1 MIQELDIVLATSGV
15 TTINVIE
22 DELILHVKYDGNND
36 TYHNLHKIFLNHD
49 FDIVSCQIWFEQIGQ
64 NETEAE
70 LILAG
75 AIKTL
80 TITPNTKKTSL
91 TLVVDKTLIGAQR
104 FFAEAISGDLSL
116 QAIEDSFVTTE
127 VFNQTIEQIYND
139 LSLTAEKIV
148 QNSINSDT
156 SNSTIELTSNRAS
169 FYVQTNSIDYV
180 INEIYTDWDLN
191 QQPLT
196 LINKTATALSA
207 SEIASLMNDY
217 PRPDYFLKPY
227 TNLRLQNLNFYVIRN
242 FEGWYLNVTEFR
254 LTAYQDRFGFT
265 FDTSILTDE
274 FVKITIENLTVIS
287 GSPKANANTFPL
299 QFSLTS
305 ANPDTIKYP
314 YGAFKIWK
322 NSNSSRDNIILTI
335 PLTDVKVQSTK
346 TENTLL
352 NTEFW
357 INNEGW
363 YFGDF
368 SDIDRLFAPMTKTYD
383 VFSPS
388 PVIDL
393 EDGMNDTIVS
403 FSFANINPSRTAL
416 PPTSGFLNLNSS
428 NLVDEIEFTLRLVI
442 SGVKTG
448 TQFRV
453 AQNSTTIF
461 TYTTTNISSQPNV
474 VDLMVKANSALIV
487 ITPIIK
493 LENQNYYD
501 WAFVPN
507 VSALSVSKI
516 MKEPASVLTDTQYN
530 AFNPDQPIVLN
541 VNANSSNPILLKN
554 LSFYTLR
561 NSFNVNYVY
570 TTTVYGNRVTININT
585 DLLSA
590 TEWTSLELNNIFY
603 QQTYPVGNNRM
614 FPASTSNTTN
624 YSSNT
629 LIPTGNFSGRINIG
643 NISSNYFAL
652 SVQDATRVNINAKFW
667 IKKNGINTLLYQGL
681 KEEADDIIYTTN
693 NVANN
698 VFVVSIPDDNTSLE
712 NKIFYPIANSSL
724 EYNWVNYNQLFR
736 IFVPHSSFPVVLP
749 KYQFFLR
756 LYCVYNHVSSTT
768 LNDEKGMFYNGD
780 TKTFEITIN
789 PSNAPKFRFLFSTAS
804 GIVTEN
810 FDVVLPKFP
819 MNDLKVVD
827 LIFEVDPS
835 YFNNNDP
842 IERRKRITYL
852 GQREIKL

>member
-15 TTINVIE
+15 TTIDVIE
-22 DELILHVKYDGNND
+22 DELILHVKYDGNNN
-36 TYHNLHKIFLNHD
+36 TYHNLHKIFLNYD
-49 FDIVSCQIWFEQIGQ
+49 FDIVSCQVWFEQIGQ
-64 NETEAE
+64 SETEAE

-80 TITPNTKKTSL
+80 IIAPNTKKTSI
-91 TLVVDKTLIGAQR
+91 TLAVDKTLIGAQR

-116 QAIEDSFVTTE
+116 QAIEDSFVTNE
-127 VFNQTIEQIYND
+127 FFNETIEQIYND

-148 QNSINSDT
+148 QNSINLDT

-196 LINKTATALSA
+196 LIDKTTTALSA
-207 SEIASLMNDY
+207 SEIASLMDNY

-242 FEGWYLNVTEFR
+242 FEGWYLNVTEFQ

-274 FVKITIENLTVIS
+274 FVKITIQNLTVIS

-299 QFSLTS
+299 QSGLTTT
-305 ANPDTIKYP
+305 ARDTIKYP
-314 YGAFKIWK
+314 YGAFKIWN
-322 NSNSSRDNIILTI
+322 NSNSSRNNIILTI

-383 VFSPS
+383 VFSSS

-403 FSFANINPSRTAL
+403 FSFANIDPSRTAL
-416 PPTSGFLNLNSS
+416 PPTFGSLNLNSS
-428 NLVDEIEFTLRLVI
+428 DLVDEIEFTLRLII

-461 TYTTTNISSQPNV
+461 TYTTTNISSQPNI
-474 VDLMVKANSALIV
+474 VDLMVKANSALIM

-507 VSALSVSKI
+507 ASALSVSKI
-516 MKEPASVLTDTQYN
+516 MKQPASVLTDAQYN

-561 NSFNVNYVY
+561 NSFNVNNVY
-570 TTTVYGNRVTININT
+570 TTTAYGNRVTINLDT
-585 DLLSA
+585 ALLSA

-603 QQTYPVGNNRM
+603 QQTYPVANNRM
-614 FPASTSNTTN
+614 FPASTSSTNN

-629 LIPTGNFSGRINIG
+629 LSPTGNFSGRINIG
-643 NISSNYFAL
+643 NISNNYFKL
-652 SVQDATRVNINAKFW
+652 SVQNATQVNINAKFW

-681 KEEADDIIYTTN
+681 KEEANNIIYTTN
-693 NVANN
+693 NAANN
-698 VFVVSIPDDNTSLE
+698 VFVVSIPQNNTSLE

-736 IFVPHSSFPVVLP
+736 ILVPYSFSPVVLP
-749 KYQFFLR
+749 KYQFFIR
-756 LYCVYNHVSSTT
+756 LYCVYGRITGT
-768 LNDEKGMFYNGD
+768 ALNDEKGMFYNGN
-780 TKTFEITIN
+780 TNTFEITIN
-789 PSNAPKFRFLFSTAS
+789 PSNAPQFRFMFNTAS
-804 GIVTEN
+804 GTVTEN

-835 YFNNNDP
+835 YFNNDDP
-842 IERRKRITYL
+842 IERRKRVTYL